1 MIKIFNFSTYL
12 NNFTYFCSMILR
24 NFNNINMSKTMKRKS
39 FYVLLASV
47 MLAAMNLASCKM
59 SDNAAETSRIGEI
72 PEAAQFIVGIEK
84 YDTLIDYSLADN
96 WLDVPASMVQDGELN
111 ADAAEGLKDVDVFY
125 VYPTVTG
132 FRPET
137 EVCEMTDTMM
147 ISGAQMVRQ
156 IQTAVFDES
165 CNVFMPYYRQIS
177 MPKPGSDYQAIINYV
192 SGFDA
197 TDALDYY
204 LTHLNQGRPF
214 IIAGHSQGA
223 ATVIA
228 LLENHL
234 TKHPEALSRMVAAYP
249 IGFAVTKDWLAKTGL
264 KFAEGAT
271 DTGVIVS
278 WNTEGPSNQNEKNMT
293 LAPGGISINPI
304 NWKRDD
310 TYAPVEENLGSLT
323 YDGQLVVPGIA
334 DARVDTARGSVVVS
348 TIAEPV
354 LYAIP
359 GEAAQMFGPES
370 YHLHDYGFFFNN
382 FKQNVADRI
391 KAFMEK

>member
-1 MIKIFNFSTYL
+1 
-12 NNFTYFCSMILR
+12 
-24 NFNNINMSKTMKRKS
+24 MKRQN
-39 FYVLLASV
+39 FLVLLASV
-47 MLAAMNLASCKM
+47 MLVAMSLASCK
-59 SDNAAETSRIGEI
+59 SSNKPATEASRIGEI
-72 PEAAQFIVGIEK
+72 PEAAQYIVGIEK
-84 YDTLIDYSLADN
+84 YDSLIDYSQAQN
-96 WLDVPASMVQDGELN
+96 WLDVPAAMVKDGVLDATA
-111 ADAAEGLKDVDVFY
+111 ADSLKAVDVFY

-147 ISGAQMVRQ
+147 IAGAQMVRQ

-165 CNVFMPYYRQIS
+165 CNVFMPLYRQIS
-177 MPKPGSDYQAIINYV
+177 MPKPGSDYSAIIDYV
-192 SGFDA
+192 SRFDA

-204 LTHLNQGRPF
+204 LTNLNQGRPF

-223 ATVIA
+223 SVVIA
-228 LLENHL
+228 LLENYM

-278 WNTEGPSNQNEKNMT
+278 WNTEGPANLEAKNMT

-310 TYAPVEENLGSLT
+310 TYAAVKENLGSLT
-323 YDGQLVVPGIA
+323 YDGKLVTPGIA
-334 DARVDTARGSVVVS
+334 DARVDTVRGSVVVT
-348 TIAEPV
+348 TIADPK

-359 GEAAQMFGPES
+359 DEGAQMFGPES

-391 KAFMEK
+391 KAFMENK

>member
-1 MIKIFNFSTYL
+1 MKKQNYL
-12 NNFTYFCSMILR
+12 LF
-24 NFNNINMSKTMKRKS
+24 
-39 FYVLLASV
+39 LASV
-47 MLAAMNLASCKM
+47 MLVTFASCK
-59 SDNAAETSRIGEI
+59 SRNKPAAETSRIGEI
-72 PEAAQFIVGIEK
+72 PEALQDIVGIEK
-84 YDTLIDYSLADN
+84 YDSLIDYSQAEN
-96 WLDVPASMVQDGELN
+96 WLDVPAAMVKDGVLDATA
-111 ADAAEGLKDVDVFY
+111 ADSLKAVDVFY

-137 EVCEMTDTMM
+137 EVCDMTDTVM
-147 ISGAQMVRQ
+147 IAGAQMVRQ

-165 CNVFMPYYRQIS
+165 CNVFMPFYRQIS
-177 MPKPGSDYQAIINYV
+177 MPKLGMNYPAII
-192 SGFDA
+192 GFISQFDI

-204 LTHLNQGRPF
+204 FTNLNQGRPF

-228 LLENHL
+228 LLENYM
-234 TKHPEALSRMVAAYP
+234 TKHPELLSRMVAAYP

-278 WNTEGPSNQNEKNMT
+278 WNTEGATNSEAKNVT

-310 TYAPVEENLGSLT
+310 TYADAKENLGSLT
-323 YDGQLVVPGIA
+323 VEGKLVTPGIA
-334 DARVDTARGSVVVS
+334 DARVDTVRGSVVV
-348 TIAEPV
+348 TTADPK

-359 GEAAQMFGPES
+359 DEGAQMFGPEC

-382 FKQNVADRI
+382 LKQNVADRI
-391 KAFMEK
+391 KAFLEK

>member
-1 MIKIFNFSTYL
+1 MMMKKQNFL
-12 NNFTYFCSMILR
+12 
-24 NFNNINMSKTMKRKS
+24 
-39 FYVLLASV
+39 VLLALV
-47 MLAAMNLASCKM
+47 MLVTMNLASCKM
-59 SDNAAETSRIGEI
+59 SIKPAAETSRIGEI
-72 PEAAQFIVGIEK
+72 PEAAQYIVGIEK
-84 YDTLIDYSLADN
+84 FNTPIDYSQAEC
-96 WLDVPASMVQDGELN
+96 WLDVPAAMVKDGVLDGTAA
-111 ADAAEGLKDVDVFY
+111 ADSLKAVDVFY
-125 VYPTVTG
+125 IYPTVTG

-137 EVCEMTDTMM
+137 EVCDMTDTVM
-147 ISGAQMVRQ
+147 IAGAQMVRQ

-165 CNVFMPYYRQIS
+165 CNVFMPFYRQIS
-177 MPKPGSDYQAIINYV
+177 MPKPGSDYRAIIDYV

-204 LTHLNQGRPF
+204 LNNLNQGRPF
-214 IIAGHSQGA
+214 ILAGHSQGA
-223 ATVIA
+223 SVLIA
-228 LLENHL
+228 LLENYM
-234 TKHPEALSRMVAAYP
+234 TKHPEALERMIAAYP

-278 WNTEGPSNQNEKNMT
+278 WNTEGPANLKDNNMT

-310 TYAPVEENLGSLT
+310 TYASVKENLGSLT
-323 YDGQLVVPGIA
+323 FDGKLVTPGLA
-334 DARVDTARGSVVVS
+334 DARVDTVRGSVVVT
-348 TIAEPV
+348 TIEKPE

-359 GEAAQMFGPES
+359 ADGAQMFGSQS

-391 KAFMEK
+391 KAFMNK

>member
-1 MIKIFNFSTYL
+1 MKKLNYL
-12 NNFTYFCSMILR
+12 LGASMMLVA
-24 NFNNINMSKTMKRKS
+24 MS
-39 FYVLLASV
+39 
-47 MLAAMNLASCKM
+47 LASCK
-59 SDNAAETSRIGEI
+59 SSNKPATEASRIGEI
-72 PEAAQFIVGIEK
+72 PEALQDIVGLEK
-84 YDTLIDYSLADN
+84 YDSLIDYSQAAN
-96 WLDVPASMVQDGELN
+96 WLDVPAAMVKDGAL
-111 ADAAEGLKDVDVFY
+111 DAAADGLKAVDVFY

-137 EVCEMTDTMM
+137 EVCDMTDTVM
-147 ISGAQMVRQ
+147 IAGAQMVRQ

-177 MPKPGSDYQAIINYV
+177 MPKLGMNYPAII
-192 SGFDA
+192 GFISQFDI

-204 LTHLNQGRPF
+204 FTNLNQGRPF

-228 LLENHL
+228 LLENYM
-234 TKHPEALSRMVAAYP
+234 TKHPELLSRMVAAYP
-249 IGFAVTKDWLAKTGL
+249 IGFAVTRDWLAKTGL

-278 WNTEGPSNQNEKNMT
+278 WNTEGPANQEAKNVT

-310 TYAPVEENLGSLT
+310 TYASAKENLGSLT
-323 YDGQLVVPGIA
+323 VDGKLIVPGVA
-334 DARVDTARGSVVVS
+334 DARVDTVRGSVVV
-348 TIAEPV
+348 TTADPK
-354 LYAIP
+354 LYAIADE
-359 GEAAQMFGPES
+359 GTQMFGPEC

-382 FKQNVADRI
+382 LKQNVADRI
-391 KAFMEK
+391 KAFMENK

>member
-1 MIKIFNFSTYL
+1 MKKLNYL
-12 NNFTYFCSMILR
+12 LGASMMLVA
-24 NFNNINMSKTMKRKS
+24 MS
-39 FYVLLASV
+39 
-47 MLAAMNLASCKM
+47 LASCK
-59 SDNAAETSRIGEI
+59 SSNKPATEASRIGEI
-72 PEAAQFIVGIEK
+72 PEALQDIVGLEK
-84 YDTLIDYSLADN
+84 YDSLIDYSQAAN
-96 WLDVPASMVQDGELN
+96 WLDVPAAMVKDGAL
-111 ADAAEGLKDVDVFY
+111 DAAADGLKAVDVFY

-137 EVCEMTDTMM
+137 EVCEMTDTVM
-147 ISGAQMVRQ
+147 IAGAQMVRQ

-177 MPKPGSDYQAIINYV
+177 MPKLGMNYPAII
-192 SGFDA
+192 GFISQFDI

-204 LTHLNQGRPF
+204 FTNLNQGRPF

-228 LLENHL
+228 LLENYM
-234 TKHPEALSRMVAAYP
+234 TKHPELLSRMVAAYP
-249 IGFAVTKDWLAKTGL
+249 IGFAVTRDWLAKTGL

-278 WNTEGPSNQNEKNMT
+278 WNTEGPANQEAKNVT

-310 TYAPVEENLGSLT
+310 TYASAKENLGSLT
-323 YDGQLVVPGIA
+323 VDGKLIVPGVA
-334 DARVDTARGSVVVS
+334 DARVDTVRGSVVV
-348 TIAEPV
+348 TTADPK
-354 LYAIP
+354 LYAIADE
-359 GEAAQMFGPES
+359 GTHMFGPEC

-382 FKQNVADRI
+382 LKQNVADRI
-391 KAFMEK
+391 KAFMENK